1 MKMKITLVAM
11 LFSML
16 FMTAQTAEQRAQIV
30 KANNQEELQN
40 LIVDLKAKELKDQ
53 LYAVDFARQNNIPMF
68 IQNQNGS
75 FDQLM
80 RVTESGIPLYYSL
93 DNLDAAISTRANTLH
108 NTGILGLNVE
118 GQGMSAY
125 VWDGGPTRIDHQEF
139 AGGSRASHG
148 DGQTTLNGNSFH
160 STHVSGTIAASGI
173 NANAKGMA
181 PQAEVITN
189 DWNSDSSEMAGF
201 AATGALISNHSYG
214 IPASSYSSAPELIGK
229 YGPDARTVDQIAY
242 NAPYYLPVFSAG
254 NDGSN
259 SSANSEPLGSNASYD
274 KLTGDKVGKNI
285 MTVANAQDAVIN
297 ADGSLNSV
305 FINAGSSQGPSDD
318 LRIKPDIAGNGT
330 QLTSTYDT
338 TTTSYGTISGT
349 SMASPNIAGSM
360 LLLQQHYND
369 KNGVFMRAA
378 TLKGLTLHTAD
389 DAGSIGPDPSF
400 GWGLMNT
407 MAAANTISENRITS
421 RIVEEELMNGQ
432 SYSITVESDNVS
444 ALLASISWTDLPGA
458 VNNNGSNDGTPALVN
473 DLDLRITQNGTSFEP
488 WRLTS
493 VTANGTGDNTVD
505 NFERVDVANASGTYT
520 ITVTHKGSLVSGS
533 QAFTLIVTGEDN
545 DFAIT
550 SSQNRIEACNGQAV
564 SFPLEYLANSGFSD
578 AVTLSLA
585 NVPSGVTAVISNT
598 SFTSSGITTL
608 DLSNLSAAAD
618 GTYEITVNAVSPSE
632 QRAIVLTL
640 RILSTNFSAV
650 NLTFPADQAVRII
663 NTPRLDWDD
672 ELNAQQYR
680 IQIARSNTFGRP
692 FLDEVVNTSSFT
704 VAPSLLDPGS
714 LFYWRVQPINECGT
728 GTYTAYSFTT
738 FQCNEIDAALG
749 APISLPDN
757 NNTGIQSTLTV
768 NEANNIAIGK
778 LTVQVVS
785 THEYSGDL
793 NITLTSPAGTIV
805 SLTSPNG
812 CATPNLDVVF
822 DNDATA
828 FTCNTTAG
836 APGYTGVVAPVGDMS
851 LFEGETIN
859 GDWILTVSDRGP
871 ADLGT
876 LDNWKITFCETP
888 STLSNEIIEDLEFAV
903 YPNPSK
909 GLFTVAAGSNNGNT
923 GNAVIYLLDLNGRIV
938 FTKEVQDASRLNET
952 IDVQNLT
959 NGLYLLQVEQGS
971 SRTVKKVLINK

>member
-1 MKMKITLVAM
+1 MKIRITLVAL

-16 FMTAQTAEQRAQIV
+16 FVTAQTAEERAQIV
-30 KANNQEELQN
+30 KANNQEELEN
-40 LIVDLKAKELKDQ
+40 LIVALRAKELKDQ
-53 LYAVDFARQNNIPMF
+53 EDAVDFARQNNIPMF
-68 IQNQNGS
+68 IEKENGS

-80 RVTESGIPLYYSL
+80 RVTEGGIPMYYSL
-93 DNLDAAISTRANTLH
+93 DNLDAAISTRTNTLH
-108 NTGILGLNVE
+108 NLGLLGLNVE
-118 GQGMSAY
+118 GQGMTAY

-139 AGGSRASHG
+139 AGGSRATTG
-148 DGQTTLNGNSFH
+148 DGQSTLNGNSFH
-160 STHVSGTIAASGI
+160 ATHVSGTIAASGI
-173 NANAKGMA
+173 NASAKGMA

-201 AATGALISNHSYG
+201 AAAGALISNHSYG
-214 IPASSYSSAPELIGK
+214 IPVSSFSTVPELIGK
-229 YGPDARTVDQIAY
+229 YLQDARTVDQITY

-254 NDGSN
+254 NDGAN
-259 SSANSEPLGSNASYD
+259 STANSEPLDFNASYD
-274 KLTGDKVGKNI
+274 KLTGDKLGKNI

-305 FINAGSSQGPSDD
+305 FINGGSSQGPSDD
-318 LRIKPDIAGNGT
+318 LRIKPDITGNGT
-330 QLTSTYDT
+330 QLTSTFDT
-338 TTTSYGTISGT
+338 STTSYGSLSGT
-349 SMASPNIAGSM
+349 SMASPNVAGSM
-360 LLLQQHYND
+360 LLLQQHYKE

-389 DAGSIGPDPSF
+389 DAGAVGPDPSF

-407 MAAANTISENRITS
+407 MEAANTISENRITS

-432 SYSITVESDNVS
+432 SYSITVESDNIS
-444 ALLASISWTDLPGA
+444 TLMASISWTDLPGA
-458 VNNNGSNDGTPALVN
+458 VNNNGANDGTPSLVN
-473 DLDLRITQNGTSFEP
+473 DLDVRITQNGTSFEP
-488 WRLTS
+488 WKLTS
-493 VTANGTGDNTVD
+493 VTANGTGDNSVD
-505 NFERVDVANASGTYT
+505 NFERVDVVNASGTYT
-520 ITVTHKGSLVSGS
+520 ITVTHKGSLVTGS
-533 QAFTLIVTGEDN
+533 QAFSLIVTGEDN

-550 SSQNRIEACNGQAV
+550 STQNRIEACNDQVV
-564 SFPLEYLANSGFSD
+564 SFPLEYLANTGFSD
-578 AVTLSLA
+578 SVTLSLS
-585 NVPSGVTAVISNT
+585 NVPSGVNAVISTTN
-598 SFTSSGITTL
+598 FTSTGSTTL

-618 GTYEITVNAVSPSE
+618 GTYEITVNATSPSE

-640 RILSTNFSAV
+640 RILSDNFSAV
-650 NLTFPADQAVRII
+650 NLTFPANQAVRII

-680 IQIARSNTFGRP
+680 IQIARSILFDRP
-692 FLDEVVNTSSFT
+692 FIDEVINTSSYM
-704 VAPSLLDPGS
+704 VAPSLLSPGT
-714 LFYWRVQPINECGT
+714 LFYWRVQPINDCGT

-738 FQCNEIDAALG
+738 FQCNDIDAALA

-793 NITLTSPAGTIV
+793 NITLTSPAGTVV

-822 DNDATA
+822 DNDATV
-828 FTCNTTAG
+828 FSCNTTAG
-836 APGYTGVVAPVGDMS
+836 SPGYTGVVAPVGDLT
-851 LFEGETIN
+851 LFNGETIN
-859 GDWILTVSDRGP
+859 GDWTLTVSDRGP

-888 STLSNEIIEDLEFAV
+888 AVLSNEIVDKLEFAV
-903 YPNPSK
+903 YPNPSN
-909 GLFTVAAGSNNGNT
+909 GLFSVVAGLNNVNT
-923 GNAVIYLLDLNGRIV
+923 DDAVIHLLDLNGRIV

-959 NGLYLLQVEQGS
+959 SGLYLLQVQQGA
-971 SRTVKKVLINK
+971 SRTVKKVLITK

>member
-1 MKMKITLVAM
+1 MKIKITLVVM
-11 LFSML
+11 LLSML

-53 LYAVDFARQNNIPMF
+53 VYAVDFARQNNIPMF
-68 IQNQNGS
+68 IENQNGS

-80 RVTESGIPLYYSL
+80 RVTEGGIPIYYSL

-125 VWDGGPTRIDHQEF
+125 VWDGGPVRVNHQEF
-139 AGGSRASHG
+139 VVGSRASFG
-148 DGQTTLNGNSFH
+148 DGQSTLNGNSFH
-160 STHVSGTIAASGI
+160 ATHVSGTIAASGV
-173 NANAKGMA
+173 NPVAKGMA

-201 AATGALISNHSYG
+201 AAAGALISNHSYG
-214 IPASSYSSAPELIGK
+214 IPASSFSGFPELIGK
-229 YGPDARTVDQIAY
+229 YLQDARTVDQIAY

-254 NDGSN
+254 NDG
-259 SSANSEPLGSNASYD
+259 ANNTANGNPLGSNANYD

-285 MTVANAQDAVIN
+285 MTVANAQDALIN

-305 FINAGSSQGPSDD
+305 FISGGSSQGPSDD
-318 LRIKPDIAGNGT
+318 LRIKPDITGNGT
-330 QLTSTYDT
+330 QLTSTFDAT
-338 TTTSYGTISGT
+338 DTSYGTISGT
-349 SMASPNIAGSM
+349 SMAAPNIAGSM

-389 DAGSIGPDPSF
+389 DAGVVGPDPSF

-407 MAAANTISENRITS
+407 MAAANAISENRLTS
-421 RIVEEELMNGQ
+421 RIIEEELVNGQ

-444 ALLASISWTDLPGA
+444 ALLASISWTDVPGA
-458 VNNNGSNDGTPALVN
+458 VNNNAANDGTPALVN
-473 DLDLRITQNGTSFEP
+473 DLDVRITQNGTSFEP

-505 NFERVDVANASGTYT
+505 NFERVDVVNASGIYT
-520 ITVTHKGSLVSGS
+520 ITVTHKGSLVNGS
-533 QAFTLIVTGEDN
+533 QAFSLIVTGEDN

-550 SSQNRIEACNGQAV
+550 TTQNIIEACNGQTV
-564 SFPLEYLANSGFSD
+564 SFPLEYLASSGFSD

-585 NVPSGVTAVISNT
+585 NVPSGVSAVISNT
-598 SFTSSGITTL
+598 NFTSNGTTTL

-618 GTYEITVNAVSPSE
+618 GTYEITVNADSASE
-632 QRAIVLTL
+632 QRSTVLTL
-640 RILSTNFSAV
+640 RILSINFSAV

-680 IQIARSNTFGRP
+680 IQLARSNSFGRP
-692 FLDEVVNTSSFT
+692 FLDEVVTTSSFT
-704 VAPSLLDPGS
+704 IAPSLLDPGS
-714 LFYWRVQPINECGT
+714 LYYWRVQPINECGT

-738 FQCNEIDAALG
+738 FQCDEIDAALG
-749 APISLPDN
+749 APINLPDN

-778 LTVQVVS
+778 LTVQVLS

-793 NITLTSPAGTIV
+793 NITLTSPAGTV
-805 SLTSPNG
+805 VALARENG
-812 CATPNLDVVF
+812 CATPNLNVIF
-822 DNDATA
+822 DNDAGP
-828 FTCNTTAG
+828 FTCNTTGG
-836 APGYTGVVAPVGDMS
+836 APGYTGVVAPVGDLS
-851 LFEGETIN
+851 LFDGENIN

-871 ADLGT
+871 TDLGT
-876 LDNWKITFCETP
+876 LNNWKITFCETP
-888 STLSNEIIEDLEFAV
+888 AVLSNEIVDDLEFSV
-903 YPNPSK
+903 YPNPSN
-909 GLFTVAAGSNNGNT
+909 GLFTVAAGSNNVNT
-923 GNAVIYLLDLNGRIV
+923 GNAVIYLLDLNGRIL

-959 NGLYLLQVEQGS
+959 NGLYLLQVQQGS

>member
-1 MKMKITLVAM
+1 MKIKITLVAM

-40 LIVDLKAKELKDQ
+40 LIVELKAKELKDQ
-53 LYAVDFARQNNIPMF
+53 EQALEFSRQNNIPMF
-68 IQNQNGS
+68 IENANGS

-80 RVTESGIPLYYSL
+80 RVTEEGIPLYFTL
-93 DNLDAAISTRANTLH
+93 DNRDAAISTRANTLH
-108 NTGILGLNVE
+108 NVGILGLNVE
-118 GQGMSAY
+118 GQGMTAY

-139 AGGSRASHG
+139 AVGSRASLG
-148 DGQTTLNGNSFH
+148 DGQSTLNGNSFH
-160 STHVSGTIAASGI
+160 ATHVSGTIAASGV
-173 NANAKGMA
+173 NATAKGMA

-214 IPASSYSSAPELIGK
+214 IPASSFSNFPELIGK
-229 YGPDARTVDQIAY
+229 YLQDARTVDQIAY
-242 NAPYYLPVFSAG
+242 NAPYYLPVYSAG
-254 NDGSN
+254 NDG
-259 SSANSEPLGSNASYD
+259 ANNTANGDPLGSLAGYD
-274 KLTGDKVGKNI
+274 KLTGDKVAKNI

-297 ADGSLNSV
+297 PDGSLNSV
-305 FINAGSSQGPSDD
+305 SINGGSSQGPSDD
-318 LRIKPDIAGNGT
+318 FRIKPDITGNGT
-330 QLTSTYDT
+330 QLTSTFDA

-349 SMASPNIAGSM
+349 SMAAPNIAGSM

-389 DAGSIGPDPSF
+389 DAGVVGPDPVF

-407 MAAANTISENRITS
+407 MEAANTITENKITS

-432 SYSITVESDNVS
+432 SYSITVESDNIS
-444 ALLASISWTDLPGA
+444 TLMASISWTDLPGA
-458 VNNNGSNDGTPALVN
+458 INTNGANDGTPALVN
-473 DLDLRITQNGTSFEP
+473 DLDVRITQSGTSFEP
-488 WRLTS
+488 WKLTS
-493 VTANGTGDNTVD
+493 VTSNGTGDNTVD
-505 NFERVDVANASGTYT
+505 NFERVDVVNATGLYT
-520 ITVTHKGSLVSGS
+520 ITVTHKGSLVTGS
-533 QAFTLIVTGEDN
+533 QAFTLIVTGENN

-550 SSQNRIEACNGQAV
+550 STQNRIEACNNQAV
-564 SFPLEYLANSGFSD
+564 SFPLEYLANSGFND

-585 NVPSGVTAVISNT
+585 NVPSGVTAVLSNT
-598 SFTSSGITTL
+598 TFTANGTTTL
-608 DLSNLSAAAD
+608 DISNLSSAVD
-618 GTYEITVNAVSPSE
+618 GTYEITVYADSATE
-632 QRAIVLTL
+632 QRSIVVTL
-640 RILSTNFSAV
+640 RILSNNFNAV

-680 IQIARSNTFGRP
+680 IQIARSSTFGRP
-692 FLDEVVNTSSFT
+692 FIDEVVNTSSYP

-714 LFYWRVQPINECGT
+714 LYYWRVQPINECGT
-728 GTYTAYSFTT
+728 GTYTTYSFTT

-749 APISLPDN
+749 SPITLPDN
-757 NNTGIQSTLTV
+757 NTTGIQSTLTV

-778 LTVQVVS
+778 LTLQVVS

-793 NITLTSPAGTIV
+793 RITLTSPVGTV
-805 SLTSPNG
+805 VPLTSPNG
-812 CATPNLDVVF
+812 CATPNLDVIF
-822 DNDATA
+822 DNDAGP
-828 FTCNTTAG
+828 FICSTTAG
-836 APGYTGVVAPVGDMS
+836 APGYTGVVAPVGDLS
-851 LFEGETIN
+851 LFDGETIN
-859 GDWILTVSDRGP
+859 GIWTLTVSDRGP

-888 STLSNEIIEDLEFAV
+888 AVLSSEMVEDLDFSV

-909 GLFTVAAGSNNGNT
+909 GLFTVAAGSNNVNT
-923 GNAVIYLLDLNGRIV
+923 SDAIIHVLDLNGRVV
-938 FTKEVQDASRLNET
+938 FTKEVQKASRLNET

-959 NGLYLLQVEQGS
+959 KGLYLLRVQQAATS
-971 SRTVKKVLINK
+971 TVKKIIIK